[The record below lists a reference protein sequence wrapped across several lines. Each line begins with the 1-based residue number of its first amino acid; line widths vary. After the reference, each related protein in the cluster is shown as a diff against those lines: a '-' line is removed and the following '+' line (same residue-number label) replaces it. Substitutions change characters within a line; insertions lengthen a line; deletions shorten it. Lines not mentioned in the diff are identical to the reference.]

1 MSINS
6 SSPLF
11 QMTGLSSGMDW
22 GAMIDKQM
30 AQARKVQTKWEDQ
43 IQTLE
48 DKIYLYNELS
58 ANLKTLRNTLTPLK
72 LQSTYTA
79 KQAEYSV
86 LAAPTGSSVLPQP
99 QSILTANVTPDADIG
114 RWDIEVTNVGVAE
127 RRVSNRQD
135 SSTAKLSTLGYS
147 GTGSFSIRSGVHA
160 AIVEYDT
167 ATDSLNDIAQK
178 INDTGV
184 GVSAKVIDN
193 RLIME
198 SVDPGLNVQT
208 TTDTITRQKA
218 TDPGFD
224 PDYDDLAGINI
235 TNASSIT
242 TIKDSKNITYTAGT
256 DFEVV
261 QGSNGWQIHWLESPP
276 GKRPAN
282 STDTEN
288 ITYEVS
294 YSYEANPFQVYGLD
308 DRVDL
313 VKREDEVG
321 ATADYDVLS
330 ASAASAS
337 GTIQT
342 IVGQDNTTYY
352 LGTDFEIANDPL
364 TGEPSI
370 HWLSGGDAKKPAS
383 GTTYS
388 VQYRDTAQKNI
399 LRDIGFF
406 NESSSQHIKP
416 EDTKLT
422 LNGIEVTRSTNEIDD
437 LIEGVT
443 LDIVGEGKIRVD
455 VTQDAEKAVTAI
467 QEFVTAYNNVM
478 DWINIKSEEKPF
490 NYSDTNKNRN
500 LQETKP
506 TTDLERRRGLLRG
519 DSNLRQT
526 KSTLRGL
533 STNPMPLIYNT
544 TTGSRASGTMAERG
558 LTNPEGTYN
567 LYITIDGIRGEIPI
581 EPTDT
586 IQDVATK
593 INSYEPFLKD
603 STGKPYSPPLI
614 IARASDSKL
623 GLQAPTGKTFQISG
637 SSDVLS
643 ATGLKNDF
651 SLLSEI
657 GLSTES
663 LDFGKSGRLQF
674 DAEKFMEALEKNSED
689 VGNIMVSFANRMDS
703 EINDMVSSIQTEVGG
718 TVAIKGGL
726 PSQQKAWQNQIDSL
740 NKRITDHERR
750 LTMRQ
755 QSLYKQYARMEQYM
769 GNMSSQSAWLAS
781 VSSSLMSMQGS
792 GSSG

>member
-1 MSINS
+1 MAIDS

-11 QMTGLSSGMDW
+11 QMTGLASGMDW

-30 AQARKVQTKWEDQ
+30 SKARTVQTKWEDQ
-43 IQTLE
+43 IKTLE

-58 ANLKTLRNTLTPLK
+58 ANLKTLRNSLTTMK

-86 LAAPTGSSVLPQP
+86 LAAPVGSSVLPQP
-99 QSILTANVTPDADIG
+99 QSILTADVTPDADLG

-127 RRVSNRQD
+127 RRMSNRQD

-147 GTGSFSIRSGVHA
+147 GSGSFSIRSGVHA
-160 AIVEYDT
+160 AIVEYNT

-184 GVSAKVIDN
+184 GVKAKVIDN
-193 RLIME
+193 RLVME

-218 TDPGFD
+218 TDPGYD
-224 PDYDDLAGINI
+224 PNYDDLAGINI

-261 QGSNGWQIHWLESPP
+261 QGSNGWQIHWLSS
-276 GKRPAN
+276 GTRPAD
-282 STDTEN
+282 STASEN

-313 VKREDEVG
+313 VKREDEG
-321 ATADYDVLS
+321 GTTADYDVLS
-330 ASAASAS
+330 GSAASAS

-342 IVGQDNTTYY
+342 IVGKDNTTYH

-364 TGEPSI
+364 TGNPSI
-370 HWLSGGDAKKPAS
+370 HWLSGGGAKKPAS

-388 VQYRDTAQKNI
+388 VQYRDTSQNNI
-399 LRDIGFF
+399 LREIGFF
-406 NESSSQHIKP
+406 NETSTHHIKP

-422 LNGIEVTRSTNEIDD
+422 LNGIEVTRSTNEIKD
-437 LIEGVT
+437 LVEGVT
-443 LDIVGEGKIRVD
+443 LNIVGEGKIRLD
-455 VTQDAEKAVTAI
+455 ITQDAEKAVTAI
-467 QEFVTAYNNVM
+467 QDFVTAYNNVM

-500 LQETKP
+500 LTETKP

-526 KSTLRGL
+526 KGTLRGL

-544 TTGSRASGTMAERG
+544 TTGSRASGTMSERG
-558 LTNPEGTYN
+558 LTDPSGNYN
-567 LYITIDGIRGEIPI
+567 LYITINGIRGEIPVSS
-581 EPTDT
+581 TDT

-593 INSYEPFLKD
+593 INTHEPFLKD
-603 STGKPYSPPLI
+603 SNGKAYSPPLI
-614 IARASDSKL
+614 IASSSDSKL
-623 GLQAPTGKTFQISG
+623 SLKAPVGKTFQISG
-637 SSDVLS
+637 DSEVLS

-674 DAEKFMEALEKNSED
+674 DAEKFMKALEKNSED

-726 PSQQKAWQNQIDSL
+726 PSQQKAWQSQIDAL
-740 NKRITDHERR
+740 NKRITDHEKR

-755 QSLYKQYARMEQYM
+755 QSLYKQYANMEQ
-769 GNMSSQSAWLAS
+769 NMSKLSAQSSWLAS
-781 VSSSLMSMQGS
+781 ISSALSSMSGS
-792 GSSG
+792 GNS

>member
-1 MSINS
+1 MAIDS

-30 AQARKVQTKWEDQ
+30 AQSRKVQTKWEDQ

-48 DKIYLYNELS
+48 DKIYLYNEFS
-58 ANLKTLRNTLTPLK
+58 SNLKTLRSSLTSMK

-86 LAAPTGSSVLPQP
+86 LAAPAGSSVLPQP
-99 QSILTANVTPDADIG
+99 QSILTADVTPDADIG

-127 RRVSNRQD
+127 RRMSNRQD
-135 SSTAKLSTLGYS
+135 SSTEKLSALGYS
-147 GTGSFSIRSGVHA
+147 GSGSFSIRSGVHA

-184 GVSAKVIDN
+184 GVAAKVIDN
-193 RLIME
+193 RLVME
-198 SVDPGLNVQT
+198 SVDTGFNVQT

-218 TDPGFD
+218 TDPGYD
-224 PDYDDLAGINI
+224 PAYDDLAGINI
-235 TNASSIT
+235 TDASSIT

-261 QGSNGWQIHWLESPP
+261 QGSNGWQIHWLAS
-276 GKRPAN
+276 GTRPAD
-282 STDTEN
+282 STDTED
-288 ITYEVS
+288 ITYDVE

-308 DRVDL
+308 DKVDL
-313 VKREDEVG
+313 VKREDEG
-321 ATADYDVLS
+321 GTTADYDVLS

-364 TGEPSI
+364 TGDPSI
-370 HWLSGGDAKKPAS
+370 HWLSGGDAKRPTS

-388 VQYRDTAQKNI
+388 VQYRDTAQNNI
-399 LRDIGFF
+399 LREIGFF
-406 NESSSQHIKP
+406 NETSSQHVKP
-416 EDTKLT
+416 EDTTLT

-437 LIEGVT
+437 LIDGVT
-443 LDIVGEGKIRVD
+443 LDIIGEGKIRVD
-455 VTQDAEKAVTAI
+455 VTQDAENAVTAI
-467 QEFVTAYNNVM
+467 QEFVTAYNNAI

-490 NYSDTNKNRN
+490 NYSDTNKNRD
-500 LQETKP
+500 LTEATP
-506 TTDLERRRGLLRG
+506 TTDIERRRGLLRG

-526 KSTLRGL
+526 KGTLRGL
-533 STNPMPLIYNT
+533 SSNPMPLIYNT

-558 LTNPEGTYN
+558 LTDASGDYN

-581 EPTDT
+581 TSTDT
-586 IQDVATK
+586 IQDVSAK
-593 INSYEPFLKD
+593 INAYEPFLKD
-603 STGKPYSPPLI
+603 STGKAYSPPLI
-614 IARASDSKL
+614 IASSSDSKL
-623 GLQAPTGKTFQISG
+623 SLKAPTGKTFQIGGDSE
-637 SSDVLS
+637 VLS

-657 GLSTES
+657 GLSTEA
-663 LDFGKSGRLQF
+663 LDFGKSGKLEF
-674 DAEKFMEALEKNSED
+674 DTEKFMEAIQENSED
-689 VGNIMVSFANRMDS
+689 LGNIMVSFANRMDS

-726 PSQQKAWQNQIDSL
+726 PSQQKAWQSQIDAL

-755 QSLYKQYARMEQYM
+755 QSLYQQYARMEQYM
-769 GNMSSQSAWLAS
+769 SNMSSQSSWLAS
-781 VSSSLMSMQGS
+781 VSGNLSAMSEE
-792 GSSG
+792 